1 MVNAMTLNKLLRRA
15 LFFALPL
22 LLLCAAA
29 DAARAQ
35 ANVDVQGFYSLNRAP
50 QGRSLQAAIVLDI
63 PEGFHV
69 NANKVANKFSIPT
82 TIKLDAPEGVRLT
95 PITFPR
101 GTTRKLKFSN
111 DPLSLYEGRAVA
123 RFNVTFPANFRMGET
138 EIRAR
143 VRYQAC
149 NDELCYPP
157 VTREITMPINVVA
170 PTEQVKLINK
180 QFFGGARK

>member
-1 MVNAMTLNKLLRRA
+1 MTLNNFLRRT

-29 DAARAQ
+29 GAARAQ
-35 ANVDVQGFYSLNRAP
+35 ANIDAQGFYAVNKAQ
-50 QGRSLQAAIVLDI
+50 QGRPVQAVIVIDI
-63 PEGFHV
+63 PDGFHI

-95 PITFPR
+95 PLTFPR

-111 DPLSLYEGRAVA
+111 DPLSLYEGRAVI
-123 RFNVTFPANFRMGET
+123 RFNVTFPANFRVGET
-138 EIRAR
+138 ELKAR

-157 VTREITMPINVVA
+157 VTREIDMPINVVA
-170 PTEQVKLINK
+170 STEQVKRINT
-180 QFFGGARK
+180 QFFGGARSK

>member
-1 MVNAMTLNKLLRRA
+1 MMDTMTRSKLLQRT

-29 DAARAQ
+29 NSARAQ
-35 ANVDVQGFYSLNRAP
+35 ANVNAQGFYAVNKAQ
-50 QGRSLQAAIVLDI
+50 QGRPVPAVIVIDI
-63 PEGFHV
+63 PEGFHI

-95 PITFPR
+95 PIMFPR
-101 GTTRKLKFSN
+101 GNIRKLKFS
-111 DPLSLYEGRAVA
+111 DEPLSLYEGRAIA
-123 RFNVTFPANFRMGET
+123 RFNVTFPANFKTGET

-143 VRYQAC
+143 IRYQAC

-157 VTREITMPINVVA
+157 VSREITLPINVVA
-170 PTEQVKLINK
+170 PTEQIKRINT